1 MTGTVLQINI
11 SPGGL
16 PKRPIAEGNLAPRGF
31 DGDSWAHPKIHG
43 GPKQAVLLIAN
54 EVIESLRA
62 KGFPVYPGA
71 LGENL
76 TTAGLDPADWHS
88 GQQYRVGQA
97 IIELTKTRMP
107 CNSLNVYGPAIKK
120 EMTGSIAGYYARVIR
135 PGLIFPGN
143 PISLLSALA

>member
-1 MTGTVLQINI
+1 MTGTILQINI

-31 DGDSWAHPKIHG
+31 DGDSWAHPKYHG
-43 GPKQAVLLIAN
+43 GPNQAVLLIAS

-62 KGFPVYPGA
+62 KGFPIYPGA

-76 TTAGLDPADWHS
+76 TTAGLDHADWHA
-88 GQQYRVGQA
+88 GQQYRVGEA
-97 IIELTKTRMP
+97 IIELTKLREP
-107 CNSLNVYGPAIKK
+107 CNTLNVYGPAIKK
-120 EMTGSIAGYYARVIR
+120 EMKGSIAGYYARVIR

-143 PISLLSALA
+143 PISLISALA